1 MDKENKFSNCAIK
14 NLCRRMRLFNRSS
27 FRGKSIGLR
36 IMETLYKQQLLDG
49 IKFDFV
55 DAEIYLIPFFEKLG
69 YKTIDTSNIM
79 FG

>member
-1 MDKENKFSNCAIK
+1 
-14 NLCRRMRLFNRSS
+14 MRLFNRSS